1 MPRPPRIDY
10 AGAFHHVTMRGAGKL
25 PLFLDDADR
34 LAFIKRLAELR
45 HRWGLKIHAYCL
57 MTNHYHLEVETSEP
71 NLSKGMQWLNHA
83 YSAFFNWRHERSGH
97 LFDGRFRNAIV
108 EAETHLH
115 ALTRYI
121 HLNPVRAG
129 LAEHPADYTWSSYR
143 AYIGFGRPPVW
154 LETQETLRRF
164 GRTPAEQLK
173 EYRSFVEEEIADNP
187 AREPAYG
194 IAFGS
199 PQFVDWIMQKLHAQH
214 PEAPAATT
222 TIGVKPALG
231 QICAAVARA
240 FDADDDELR
249 RKGRKRNKARDL
261 AIYLSREFSGRA
273 NSEISA
279 FYGAA
284 SSPSVCQACRRVED
298 DALSDE
304 PLQARIAQLSRQLG
318 VPPPTLNS

>member
-1 MPRPPRIDY
+1 MPRPLRIDY

-34 LAFIKRLAELR
+34 LGFLKRLAELR

-154 LETQETLRRF
+154 LETQETLGRF
-164 GRTPAEQLK
+164 GKTASEQLK
-173 EYRSFVEEEIADNP
+173 GYRSFVEAEIADNP
-187 AREPAYG
+187 ARELAYG
-194 IAFGS
+194 MVIGTA
-199 PQFVDWIMQKLHAQH
+199 QFVDWVREKLDAQNH
-214 PEAPAATT
+214 RAQAPATATARKKIT
-222 TIGVKPALG
+222 LA
-231 QICAAVARA
+231 QICALAARSYNVAENDLRA
-240 FDADDDELR
+240 
-249 RKGRKRNKARDL
+249 KGRKRNEARDL
-261 AIYLSREFSGRA
+261 SIYLSRERSSLPNAEIGAYYGGISG
-273 NSEISA
+273 SA
-279 FYGAA
+279 V
-284 SSPSVCQACRRVED
+284 SSRSSIIEKKALADKAFRSRIA
-298 DALSDE
+298 ALSAALASANRE
-304 PLQARIAQLSRQLG
+304 
-318 VPPPTLNS
+318 